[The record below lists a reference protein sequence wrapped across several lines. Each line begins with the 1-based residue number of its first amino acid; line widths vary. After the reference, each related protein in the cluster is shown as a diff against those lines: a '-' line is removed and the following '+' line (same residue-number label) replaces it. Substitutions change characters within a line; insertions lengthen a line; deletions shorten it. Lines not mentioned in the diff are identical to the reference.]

1 MKKLI
6 RIAMLLIVAQFTSS
20 AWAAGSDDFFGL
32 GEGDK
37 LRLQMSPFT
46 VHRTYDE
53 EHKDVIMLGLERQR
67 VSGKLDGFNLFTNS
81 FGQPSIYI
89 YPWGAVTPRL
99 WGVDALSFKWSAG
112 LLYGY
117 VDPYANKV
125 PLNHN
130 GFSPAAI
137 IAFTY
142 DFTPGWSGQVNV
154 LGTAALMFQLNMDL
168 K

>member
-1 MKKLI
+1 
-6 RIAMLLIVAQFTSS
+6 
-20 AWAAGSDDFFGL
+20 
-32 GEGDK
+32 
-37 LRLQMSPFT
+37 MSPFT
-46 VHRTYDE
+46 VHRSYDE

-67 VSGKLDGFNLFTNS
+67 VNGSIDGFNLFTNS
-81 FGQPSIYI
+81 FGQPSVYL
-89 YPWGAVTPRL
+89 YPWGRVIPRL
-99 WGVDALSFKWSAG
+99 WGVDALSFKLTAG

-117 VDPYANKV
+117 VSPYDNKV

-142 DFTPGWSGQVNV
+142 DFAPGWSGQVNV

>member
-1 MKKLI
+1 MSKFF
-6 RIAMLLIVAQFTSS
+6 RIALSLIVAQSTCG
-20 AWAAGSDDFFGL
+20 AWAALHVDVFGL
-32 GEGDK
+32 GEGDQ

-46 VHRTYDE
+46 LHRTYDE

-67 VSGKLDGFNLFTNS
+67 VNGSIDGFNLFTNS
-81 FGQPSIYI
+81 FGQPSIDL
-89 YPWGAVTPRL
+89 YPWGRVVPRL
-99 WGVDALSFKWSAG
+99 WGVDALSFKWTAG

-117 VDPYANKV
+117 VAPYDNKV

-130 GFSPAAI
+130 GFSPAATM
-137 IAFTY
+137 AFTY
-142 DFTPGWSGQVNV
+142 DFAPGWSGQVNV